1 MLDEWSSDA
10 DAIDSD
16 EEDGPDLP
24 YDRDDTF
31 TEPESEVFLSPD
43 PFAAEPYAATSRKGS
58 IAEALVV
65 ADVIRRGYR
74 VSIPYCADSP
84 YDLLVDRQGKIE
96 RVQVKFAQVIEGG
109 IRFPCATSRRVYTS
123 ANVDWLAACEPISGR
138 CYYVP
143 AGQLGKGRRSMTL
156 RYEATKRTGAKLASE
171 YLVF

>member
-1 MLDEWSSDA
+1 VFDEWSSDA
-10 DAIDSD
+10 DAIDLD
-16 EEDGPDLP
+16 EDECTDLP
-24 YDRDDTF
+24 YDREDTF
-31 TEPESEVFLSPD
+31 TTPESEVFLSPD
-43 PFAAEPYAATSRKGS
+43 PFAPEPYAATSRKGS

-109 IRFPCATSRRVYTS
+109 IRFPCRSTRRTYTS
-123 ANVDWLAACEPISGR
+123 SNIDWLAACEPISGK

-143 AGQLGKGRRSMTL
+143 AGDLGSGRGSMVL
-156 RYEATKRTGAKLASE
+156 RHGSKRAGVRLASD
-171 YLVF
+171 YTRF

>member
-1 MLDEWSSDA
+1 VLDEGPA
-10 DAIDSD
+10 
-16 EEDGPDLP
+16 EEDAPDSEEENGPDLP
-24 YDRDDTF
+24 FDRDDTF
-31 TEPESEVFLSPD
+31 NAPESEVFLSPD

-109 IRFPCATSRRVYTS
+109 IRFPCRSTRRTYTS
-123 ANVDWLAACEPISGR
+123 SNIDWLAACEPISGK

-143 AGQLGKGRRSMTL
+143 AGDLGSGRGSMVL
-156 RYEATKRTGAKLASE
+156 RHGSKRAGVRLASD
-171 YLVF
+171 YTRF